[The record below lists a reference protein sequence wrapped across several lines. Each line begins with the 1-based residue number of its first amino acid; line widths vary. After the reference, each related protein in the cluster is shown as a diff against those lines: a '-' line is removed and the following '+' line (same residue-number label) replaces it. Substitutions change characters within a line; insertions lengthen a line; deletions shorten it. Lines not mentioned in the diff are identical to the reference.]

1 MADQLVRCA
10 RLDKQL
16 RELSASC
23 TIFHPDA
30 RGLRASLRD
39 ECESAILKDLALSKR
54 KGVDRLLW
62 SAVFYKPIEE
72 FRRRLTCGAQ
82 DDVTEKVQVAG
93 EAFLDEAYVFYVLLA
108 SKIQRVYGSVGLVQ
122 SLGPEDEALVEL
134 AGAPRGEHSAS
145 PHADVE
151 AAVCHCHVAMG
162 DLLRYKSTMRTAGEV
177 DWEAIERA
185 YQTAASIHAASG
197 APFNQLAVLATCRP
211 APRDPLGAMYNY
223 LRAMGATRPFPQS
236 RANLV
241 SLLRQLRRETDL
253 SACPDVVSRAKLRCV
268 LLLGNVW
275 DDAGSTMQSLERD
288 MHATLQD
295 VTCWADQ
302 LQHRCRQQARRSL
315 HSAPGVAEGRDAAS
329 TTPPPLVQ
337 LVVAL
342 CHTMHAGQAA
352 GGAGGWLSDLAWP
365 LADALAG
372 RCASLARSCPGSS
385 AGLELV
391 ASTWLLLAWLQSA
404 VCRRGGCTVE
414 RHPGVGMPGLAGLA
428 GHGLVLRPGPARS
441 LQPVLPLDWVLR
453 ECEPLQ
459 HAYAPL
465 CLDMAA
471 GVQTEAA
478 ALPLYWQ
485 RLHDAAAAAL
495 GMLTGAD

>member
-39 ECESAILKDLALSKR
+39 GCESAILKDLALSKR

-162 DLLRYKSTMRTAGEV
+162 DLLRYKTTMRTAGEV

-223 LRAMGATRPFPQS
+223 LR
-236 RANLV
+236 
-241 SLLRQLRRETDL
+241 
-253 SACPDVVSRAKLRCV
+253 CV
-268 LLLGNVW
+268 LLLGIVW

-288 MHATLQD
+288 MHATLQ
-295 VTCWADQ
+295 
-302 LQHRCRQQARRSL
+302 
-315 HSAPGVAEGRDAAS
+315 
-329 TTPPPLVQ
+329 
-337 LVVAL
+337 
-342 CHTMHAGQAA
+342 
-352 GGAGGWLSDLAWP
+352 
-365 LADALAG
+365 DALAG

-391 ASTWLLLAWLQSA
+391 ASTWLLLAWLQSG
-404 VCRRGGCTVE
+404 VCRRRGCMVE
-414 RHPGVGMPGLAGLA
+414 RHQGVRMPGLAGLA

-495 GMLTGAD
+495 GMLTEAD

>member
-1 MADQLVRCA
+1 M
-10 RLDKQL
+10 
-16 RELSASC
+16 
-23 TIFHPDA
+23 P
-30 RGLRASLRD
+30 
-39 ECESAILKDLALSKR
+39 
-54 KGVDRLLW
+54 
-62 SAVFYKPIEE
+62 
-72 FRRRLTCGAQ
+72 
-82 DDVTEKVQVAG
+82 
-93 EAFLDEAYVFYVLLA
+93 
-108 SKIQRVYGSVGLVQ
+108 
-122 SLGPEDEALVEL
+122 
-134 AGAPRGEHSAS
+134 
-145 PHADVE
+145 
-151 AAVCHCHVAMG
+151 
-162 DLLRYKSTMRTAGEV
+162 
-177 DWEAIERA
+177 
-185 YQTAASIHAASG
+185 
-197 APFNQLAVLATCRP
+197 
-211 APRDPLGAMYNY
+211 
-223 LRAMGATRPFPQS
+223 
-236 RANLV
+236 
-241 SLLRQLRRETDL
+241 
-253 SACPDVVSRAKLRCV
+253 
-268 LLLGNVW
+268 
-275 DDAGSTMQSLERD
+275 
-288 MHATLQD
+288 D

-372 RCASLARSCPGSS
+372 RCAGLARSCPGSS

-391 ASTWLLLAWLQSA
+391 ASTWLLLAWLQSG
-404 VCRRGGCTVE
+404 VCRRQGCTVE

-441 LQPVLPLDWVLR
+441 LQPVLPLDWALR

-465 CLDMAA
+465 RLDMAA